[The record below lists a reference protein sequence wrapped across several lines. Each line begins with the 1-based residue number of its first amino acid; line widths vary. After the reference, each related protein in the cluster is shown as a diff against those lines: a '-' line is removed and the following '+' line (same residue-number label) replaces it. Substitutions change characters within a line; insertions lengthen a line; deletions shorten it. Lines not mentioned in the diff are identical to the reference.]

1 MNADGGSIWT
11 KIVAALGAVVIGALI
26 ILDVLGAARE
36 VGGL

>member
-1 MNADGGSIWT
+1 MNAHDDSMWS
-11 KIVAALGAVVIGALI
+11 KIIAALGAVVIGALF

>member
-1 MNADGGSIWT
+1 MNADDDSMCS
-11 KIVAALGAVVIGALI
+11 KIIAALGAVVIGGLI